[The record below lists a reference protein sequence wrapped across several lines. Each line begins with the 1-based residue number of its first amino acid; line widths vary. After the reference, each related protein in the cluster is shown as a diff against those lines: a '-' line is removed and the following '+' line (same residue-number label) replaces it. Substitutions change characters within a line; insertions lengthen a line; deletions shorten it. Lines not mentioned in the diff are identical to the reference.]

1 MTAAEQLPGPSGRT
15 YSYNLDHTA
24 TPGGMNVRWRIRI
37 AAGREAERLDVLQ
50 QRAIID
56 LLNWADKHEK
66 RHRLGHGKHP
76 PPIEKTPE

>member
-1 MTAAEQLPGPSGRT
+1 
-15 YSYNLDHTA
+15 
-24 TPGGMNVRWRIRI
+24 MNVRWRIRI

-66 RHRLGHGKHP
+66 QHRLGHGKHP